1 MIGTICFLIIFPSI
15 QVCKGKQ
22 LQQLQRTVEKLQD
35 TILSMSRE
43 NAKYRIL
50 VEDLVGKMIEQERRI
65 GELERKCKISND
77 FLSEEYTNKTTGADN
92 LENDHDVK
100 RVDSRK
106 STLPGQVLQLAQ
118 PKRAIDSG
126 RNLNVAFF
134 AYMHQ
139 DLPTPSPRYT
149 LIFDVVRT
157 NSGNHYNKFSGI
169 FSAPR
174 TGTYVFT
181 WTVYC
186 YAGGHTY
193 LQVVVN
199 SNVYISSYCNASGAF
214 WHRSVSGT
222 VVAKINQGDV
232 VFIRTNPA
240 VSNRGNVM
248 SSSSHRTAFA
258 GWLLF

>member
-1 MIGTICFLIIFPSI
+1 
-15 QVCKGKQ
+15 
-22 LQQLQRTVEKLQD
+22 
-35 TILSMSRE
+35 
-43 NAKYRIL
+43 
-50 VEDLVGKMIEQERRI
+50 
-65 GELERKCKISND
+65 
-77 FLSEEYTNKTTGADN
+77 
-92 LENDHDVK
+92 
-100 RVDSRK
+100 
-106 STLPGQVLQLAQ
+106 
-118 PKRAIDSG
+118 
-126 RNLNVAFF
+126 
-134 AYMHQ
+134 MHQ

-232 VFIRTNPA
+232 VFIRTKPA